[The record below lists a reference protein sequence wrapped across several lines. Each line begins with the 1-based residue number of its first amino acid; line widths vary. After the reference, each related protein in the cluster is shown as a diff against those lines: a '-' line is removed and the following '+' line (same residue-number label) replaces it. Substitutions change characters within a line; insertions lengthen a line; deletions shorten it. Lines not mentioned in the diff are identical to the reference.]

1 MNDMPTDNKE
11 GRLNLRLGDNFK
23 SDMEILAHAEGL
35 TLPQWAKATFK
46 RIQTQAEENEI
57 FQRRMLESVLT
68 LHKVMERTA
77 EPDVLSA
84 ARRDVSSYIKQVEDH
99 ARRAT

>member
-1 MNDMPTDNKE
+1 MHTNNE
-11 GRLNLRLGDNFK
+11 NGRLNLHLGSNFK

-35 TLPQWAKATFK
+35 TLPQWAKATLK
-46 RIQTQAEENEI
+46 RVQTQAEENEI

-77 EPDVLSA
+77 EPDILSA
-84 ARRDVSSYIKQVEDH
+84 ARRDVSNYIQQVEDH
-99 ARRAT
+99 ARRTP

>member
-1 MNDMPTDNKE
+1 VDTPNNE
-11 GRLNLRLGDNFK
+11 GRLNLRLGGNFK

-46 RIQTQAEENEI
+46 RMQTQAEEDEI
-57 FQRRMLESVLT
+57 FRRRMLESVLT

-77 EPDVLSA
+77 DPDILSA
-84 ARRDVSSYIKQVEDH
+84 ARQDVSNYIKQVEVY
-99 ARRAT
+99 ARRTP

>member
-1 MNDMPTDNKE
+1 MSKDSNE
-11 GRLNLRLGDNFK
+11 GRLNLRLGENFK

-46 RIQTQAEENEI
+46 RIQTQSEENEI

-68 LHKVMERTA
+68 LHKVMERTVD
-77 EPDVLSA
+77 PDVLSA
-84 ARRDVSSYIKQVEDH
+84 ARRDVARYIKQVENH
-99 ARRAT
+99 ARRPT

>member
-1 MNDMPTDNKE
+1 MQKPNNK

-46 RIQTQAEENEI
+46 RIQIQAEENAI
-57 FQRRMLESVLT
+57 FQRRMLECVLT
-68 LHKVMERTA
+68 LFKHLEKTA
-77 EPDVLSA
+77 DPDVLSA
-84 ARRDVSSYIKQVEDH
+84 ARRDVANYITQVENH
-99 ARRAT
+99 ARRPL

>member
-1 MNDMPTDNKE
+1 MSKHNDE

-68 LHKVMERTA
+68 LHKVMEKTA
-77 EPDVLSA
+77 EPEILSA
-84 ARRDVSSYIKQVEDH
+84 ARRDVSNYIKQVEKH
-99 ARRAT
+99 VRRTF